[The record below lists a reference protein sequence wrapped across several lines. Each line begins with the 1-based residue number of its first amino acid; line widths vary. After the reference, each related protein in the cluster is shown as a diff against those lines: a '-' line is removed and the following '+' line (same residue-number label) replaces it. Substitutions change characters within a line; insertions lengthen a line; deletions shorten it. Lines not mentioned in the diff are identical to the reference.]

1 LNLKEYK
8 KIYIEENKLPDYN
21 NKEDDLK
28 KFKKQVLQLNALNK
42 ISFDL
47 TRTTDLDVLLNKI
60 IKYAAKIVEGEAAS
74 ILLLDKEKNEL
85 YFKASL
91 GKKSQEI
98 KKYKVKVGQG
108 IAGWV
113 AEKGK
118 SLIINDVT
126 QDNRWNK
133 DFDSATKFKTKSI
146 ICIPLMLEKEIVG
159 VMEVIN
165 KKDNTYFDKNDEGIL
180 NSFANQVV
188 IALWNANIIKDLNN
202 YFINIIEILIQAMEN
217 ESLGPKGHFLRMAR
231 LATQI
236 GNKLGVTGKDYE
248 NLYYASLLHDIG
260 KVKVKRK
267 ININFK
273 AEENLH
279 LFQDEVSIHPVAGA
293 NMLKQINLFKDII
306 PMVRHHHENYNGTGY
321 PDGLR
326 GEEIPLGSRIIAVVE
341 DYIKILYN
349 KSIEN
354 LSENEEALNKLFSLA
369 GIKYDPKVIN
379 ALKEIVKI

>member
-1 LNLKEYK
+1 MDLNQCREV
-8 KIYIEENKLPDYN
+8 NKLPVHYN
-21 NKEDDLK
+21 QENDLK
-28 KFKKQVLQLNALNK
+28 KLEKQILQLNALNK

-47 TRTTDLDVLLNKI
+47 TETTDLEVLLNKI
-60 IKYAAKIVEGEAAS
+60 IKYAAEIVEGEAAS
-74 ILLLDKEKNEL
+74 ILLLDKVKREL

-98 KKYKVKVGQG
+98 KEYKVKVGQG

-126 QDNRWNK
+126 RDNRWNK
-133 DFDSATKFKTKSI
+133 DFDNAIKFKTKSI
-146 ICIPLMLEKEIVG
+146 ICVPLRSEKEIVG

-165 KKDNTYFDKNDEGIL
+165 KKDKTSFDKDDEIIL
-180 NSFANQVV
+180 NSFTNQVV
-188 IALWNANIIKDLNN
+188 IALSNANIIKDLNN

-217 ESLGPKGHFLRMAR
+217 EPLGPKGHFVKVAQ

-248 NLYYASLLHDIG
+248 NLYYASLLHDLG
-260 KVKVKRK
+260 KMKVKRK
-267 ININFK
+267 IDINFK
-273 AEENLH
+273 AEENLN
-279 LFQDEVSIHPVAGA
+279 LFQDEGSIHPVVGA
-293 NMLKQINLFKDII
+293 NMLKQINLFKDLI

-349 KSIEN
+349 KAIKSPAEN
-354 LSENEEALNKLFSLA
+354 DEALKRLFSLA
-369 GIKYDPKVIN
+369 GTKYDPKVIN
-379 ALKEIVKI
+379 VLKEIINL